1 MRVKRPL
8 MISIYERDSA
18 GGSAPFQCHCSQRE
32 ELVSEPSSSAKQEV
46 GNRKTSVLICAGST
60 SLCSPKLRQN
70 SLVSVASGS
79 IITRNLSFASATLS
93 LALLGAAANGLK
105 PWHM

>member
-1 MRVKRPL
+1 
-8 MISIYERDSA
+8 MICRSGRASP

-32 ELVSEPSSSAKQEV
+32 EFTSAPSSSAKHDV
-46 GNRKTSVLICAGST
+46 GRRNTSVWILLGST

-79 IITRNLSFASATLS
+79 MTPRDLS
-93 LALLGAAANGLK
+93 LPRPPLILAFLGEPASVLQ
-105 PWHM
+105 P

>member
-1 MRVKRPL
+1 
-8 MISIYERDSA
+8 MICRSVRASP

-32 ELVSEPSSSAKQEV
+32 EFTSAPSSSPKHEV
-46 GNRKTSVLICAGST
+46 GRRKTSVGTLLGST

-79 IITRNLSFASATLS
+79 ITTRNLSFARLKFLVVMDPLATETS
-93 LALLGAAANGLK
+93 EFWRNFGEHN
-105 PWHM
+105 